1 MKKLSGIILIA
12 IIGIA
17 LMFSS
22 CQKDKQAP
30 KIYLLDAH
38 GKIMPSGKTDTT
50 VLLFTKYVDPGIR
63 VEDNATKTADIVV
76 TSDIEAVL
84 KVNNEGYLNRT
95 GEYEITY
102 TATDLEGNVATKK
115 RLVKVVN
122 ISEPFVGSY
131 IIRRD
136 SQIANDTTYKSTIVV
151 DQRVPGRLR
160 FSKVYAH
167 TWDGRKIYYR
177 VNADLWNPGQP
188 TNADPSIAYM
198 GSANDPTVPFFRNLT
213 YTQGFDSILTFRHL
227 KIPAQ
232 NYLDT
237 TGNENYK
244 VYIAGVEDIN
254 GVPLSRIEYIGNSKT
269 IARIVLELNVTKN
282 NVVDRVTETYILE

>member
-17 LMFSS
+17 LIFSS
-22 CQKDKQAP
+22 CQKDTQAP
-30 KIYLLDAH
+30 KIYLLDAQ
-38 GKIMPSGKTDTT
+38 GKIMPVGKVDTT
-50 VLLFTKYVDPGIR
+50 VLLYTIYVDPGIR
-63 VEDNATKTADIVV
+63 VEDNATKTSDIVV
-76 TSDIEAVL
+76 TSDIESVL
-84 KVNNEGYLNRT
+84 KVNSEGYLNRT

-102 TATDLEGNVATKK
+102 TATDLDGNVATKK
-115 RLVKVVN
+115 RLIKVVN
-122 ISEPFVGSY
+122 ISEPFIGSY

-136 SQIANDTTYKSTIVV
+136 SQIANDTTYKSTIVA

-188 TNADPSIAYM
+188 TNADPNIGYM
-198 GSANDPTVPFFRNLT
+198 GSANNPSVPFFRNMT
-213 YTQGFDSILTFRHL
+213 YVEGFDSILTFRHL
-227 KIPAQ
+227 RIPAQ

-237 TGNENYK
+237 TGNEDYK
-244 VYIAGVEDIN
+244 VYIAGVEDTN

-282 NVVDRVTETYILE
+282 NVVDRVTETYIME